1 MEIPGV
7 NSKRRGISWGD
18 HEKIVWNFDG
28 FCFLALEIPGS
39 VTQFCEISRGEA
51 LFFPKYSRT
60 K

>member
-18 HEKIVWNFDG
+18 HEKI
-28 FCFLALEIPGS
+28 LALEIPGS
-39 VTQFCEISRGEA
+39 VTQFCEISRSED